1 MTGVLLSFW
10 LPSATGAAA
19 ASHGTR
25 IGNQANQARSPF
37 RKFLPSPSKFV
48 RSPILP
54 SSTVASRRGARG
66 ARCALHVCCRAFTS
80 FPRNYRR
87 SCPPHLAPRARRR
100 LASVLRN
107 CFHFPTGNQAA
118 RHRLALTKVFGGASG
133 GHGWRRRRLRQLS
146 TGWRKT
152 LLNSQVLFQT
162 MSGEETFL
170 ECNFAFVRP
179 RKTFSTIAIAI
190 AALSKLYPL

>member
-1 MTGVLLSFW
+1 MLPCFHEFSSQLPSK
-10 LPSATGAAA
+10 LPAAPSATRAAA
-19 ASHGTR
+19 ASLGTKELLSLSNGKPSR
-25 IGNQANQARSPF
+25 SSPF
-37 RKFLPSPSKFV
+37 
-48 RSPILP
+48 
-54 SSTVASRRGARG
+54 G
-66 ARCALHVCCRAFTS
+66 
-80 FPRNYRR
+80 
-87 SCPPHLAPRARRR
+87 
-100 LASVLRN
+100 
-107 CFHFPTGNQAA
+107 
-118 RHRLALTKVFGGASG
+118 LTKVFGGASG

-190 AALSKLYPL
+190 AALSKLYPLWRNDAIFAWYCMVPLHLLSDCWSLRIFIYPDFFS